1 VLTCG
6 GNAEIDLLT
15 LVVGQ
20 FVDEA
25 DRQAGYCSK
34 KDFVR
39 TALSVM
45 RAKTIAKPHLDLVMP
60 AIVKRTVSQAGPQT
74 VNATD

>member
-1 VLTCG
+1 LTKRTG
-6 GNAEIDLLT
+6 KPGTVQKRT
-15 LVVGQ
+15 L
-20 FVDEA
+20 
-25 DRQAGYCSK
+25 
-34 KDFVR
+34 VR